1 MGSES
6 MNAIKLLKE
15 ARTTLCRENADL
27 KQEVSKLRRDLAES
41 QAANETLQVRVRK
54 LMTTQ

>member
-6 MNAIKLLKE
+6 INFIKLLGE
-15 ARTTLCRENADL
+15 AKATLRRENDDL

-41 QAANETLQVRVRK
+41 QAANETLQARVQK
-54 LMTTQ
+54 LMISQ